1 MKHSLL
7 LAVLVTGL
15 ALSTAASAKDNAPVL
30 QPGKPLLQQIEQIE
44 KQLNDGETYSEL
56 GGADRTRVRETLA
69 RLRGAGEQYAEGASM
84 PESVRTQVFNDQEVV
99 NTLLTQAREDSR
111 LICRREKAIGSN
123 RTTTQCSTVAERARQ
138 REAADRDLTRAQ
150 RGGHTANN

>member
-1 MKHSLL
+1 MKHTLL

-15 ALSTAASAKDNAPVL
+15 ALSTSALAAGKEPVL
-30 QPGKPLLQQIEQIE
+30 QPGKPLLPQIEQIE
-44 KQLNDGETYSEL
+44 KQLGDGETYAEL
-56 GGADRTRVRETLA
+56 SGPDRTRVRETLA
-69 RLRGAGEQYAEGASM
+69 RLRGAGEQYAEGVVM

-99 NTLLTQAREDSR
+99 NTVLTQAREDSR

-138 REAADRDLTRAQ
+138 REAADRDMTRAQ
-150 RGGHTANN
+150 RGGHTTNN

>member
-7 LAVLVTGL
+7 LAILATGL
-15 ALSTAASAKDNAPVL
+15 ALTASAQGKGKEPVL
-30 QPGKPLLQQIEQIE
+30 QPGKPLLAQIEQIE
-44 KQLNDGETYSEL
+44 KQLSDGETYSEL
-56 GGADRTRVRETLA
+56 SGADRTRVRETLS
-69 RLRGAGEQYAEGASM
+69 RLRGVGEQYANGVGM
-84 PESVRTQVFNDQEVV
+84 PESVQTKVLNDQEVV
-99 NTLLTQAREDSR
+99 NVLLTQAREDSR

-138 REAADRDLTRAQ
+138 REAADRDLARAQ

>member
-7 LAVLVTGL
+7 LAILATGL
-15 ALSTAASAKDNAPVL
+15 ALAASAHGKEPVL
-30 QPGKPLLQQIEQIE
+30 QPGKPLLAQIEQIE

-56 GGADRTRVRETLA
+56 SSADRARVRETLS
-69 RLRGAGEQYAEGASM
+69 RLRGASEKYDRGVGM
-84 PESVRTQVFNDQEVV
+84 PESVQTEVFNDQEVV

-138 REAADRDLTRAQ
+138 REAADRDMARAQ

>member
-7 LAVLVTGL
+7 LAILATGL
-15 ALSTAASAKDNAPVL
+15 ALAASAQGKEPVL
-30 QPGKPLLQQIEQIE
+30 QPGKPLLAQIEQIE
-44 KQLNDGETYSEL
+44 KQLGDGETYSEL
-56 GGADRTRVRETLA
+56 SGADRSRVRETLS
-69 RLRGAGEQYAEGASM
+69 RLRGVGEQYANGVGM
-84 PESVRTQVFNDQEVV
+84 PESVQTQVFNDQEVV
-99 NTLLTQAREDSR
+99 NVLLTQAREDSR

-138 REAADRDLTRAQ
+138 REAADRDLARAQ